1 MISRA
6 TKEEMTLIS
15 TRKAKEMIKE
25 VVDIGRSKDNLKR
38 EVEEII
44 SKTTDHNN
52 IMTMEM
58 ILNNMMIE
66 TITENPKISQ
76 I

>member
-58 ILNNMMIE
+58 KLNNMMIE

>member
-15 TRKAKEMIKE
+15 TRRAKEMIKE

>member
-15 TRKAKEMIKE
+15 TRRAKEMIKE

-58 ILNNMMIE
+58 KLNNMMIE

>member
-15 TRKAKEMIKE
+15 TKRAKEMIKE